1 MTIKEQR
8 LSKSLTREK
17 LAQLSGVTQ
26 QTIWRAETS
35 GRITYQ
41 TYLKIQNALDNYN
54 MPVDSS
60 IHNNQILSV
69 EVVSGL

>member
-69 EVVSGL
+69 EVVSGI